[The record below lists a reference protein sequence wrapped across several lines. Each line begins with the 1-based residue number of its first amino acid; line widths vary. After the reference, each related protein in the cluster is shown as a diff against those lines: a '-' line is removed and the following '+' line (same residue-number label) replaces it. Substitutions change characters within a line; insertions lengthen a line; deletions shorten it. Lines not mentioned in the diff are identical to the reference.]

1 MPLDPQAP
9 SRRDCLALAAGAAL
23 GALWPLRAGSQPALA
38 EVVLATPGP
47 ASSVS
52 LIPELAVKIGADRAE
67 GLDLRL
73 KFVSGGGVAIQDLY
87 SGNAQFAVFGVPA
100 AMKEN
105 LERPRLA
112 ALAAIE
118 DRVPLA
124 IVVRADLKAKVRR
137 PADLRGRVIGVTSNA
152 LASRTTGQQ
161 FLELLLRAADVPP
174 AEVRLMAA
182 GQSWETQSA
191 ALRSKLADAVVSEE
205 PIAIRLE
212 QEGLGHTIVRT
223 GQAGDAAALPGIGF
237 LRGALIAERR
247 LVEARPDLAQRMVRV
262 VQRTLAWR
270 QAQPV
275 EAVVDALGLAGP
287 ERTAFVAM
295 LREYPRGFSAD
306 GRFSAAQ
313 VAQTDLF
320 FHASA
325 QDLPAAAAYRLESM
339 LVDTWAGRKP

>member
-1 MPLDPQAP
+1 M
-9 SRRDCLALAAGAAL
+9 LAAGAAL
-23 GALWPLRAGSQPALA
+23 GTLWPCGAAGETTLP

-67 GLDLRL
+67 GIDLRL
-73 KFVSGGGVAIQDLY
+73 RFVSGGGVAIQDLR

-105 LERPRLA
+105 LDRPHLVALA
-112 ALAAIE
+112 ALE
-118 DRVPLA
+118 DRAPMA
-124 IVVRADLKAKVRR
+124 IVVRADLKSKVRR
-137 PADLRGRVIGVTSNA
+137 VADLRGRVVGVTSNA

-161 FLELLLRAADVPP
+161 FLELLLREAGVPP

-182 GQSWETQSA
+182 GQSWDAQAS

-205 PIAIRLE
+205 PFAIRLE
-212 QEGLGHTIVRT
+212 QEGLGHAIVRT
-223 GQAGDAAALPGIGF
+223 GPGGDAATLPGIGF
-237 LRGALIAERR
+237 LRGTLIAERR
-247 LVEARPDLAQRMVRV
+247 LVETRPDLAQRMVRTM
-262 VQRTLAWR
+262 QRTLAWR

-275 EAVVDALGLAGP
+275 EAVVDALGLTGA
-287 ERTAFVAM
+287 ERAAFVAM
-295 LREYPRGFSAD
+295 LREYPRGFSPD

-313 VAQTDLF
+313 IAQTDQF
-320 FHASA
+320 FRASA

-339 LVDTWAGRKP
+339 LIDTWAGRKP